1 MKKNR
6 QLVTIIFFISFIL
19 FLFAQSASANQEI
32 KDEIQKI
39 EKQEKSLEK
48 NQKAL
53 LKEQKEAEEKLRDN
67 HKEQTKIEKELNDIY
82 NQIQEIEHERKEKVL
97 EIQTTEKEIN
107 SLAKEI
113 EILQK
118 EIEEVKM
125 RIEKREKIL
134 NRRLRTIQ
142 KNGGTTQF
150 VEVLFGSNSFSDFIG
165 RSIAMN
171 TIMEQD
177 KALIEEQLTDQ
188 ASLDRSSKK
197 LENEFIHLE
206 ENKEKLEKETNEL
219 MKLEKSLEQKYREQ
233 EEYIEKVQS
242 ENQKLELHLITIQ
255 EEREIIDEQKK
266 IIQGKKNQLK
276 QLSDASSSGNA
287 LFVWPTK
294 GVISSPYGNRSFNGG
309 SFHYGLDIAAPKGTP
324 IVAAASGVVTRATY
338 SSSYGNVVYIYHEQF
353 NKTTVYAHMN
363 SISVKKGESVRVG
376 DQIGTVG
383 NTGYSFGN
391 HLHFEVHN
399 GVWKAK
405 GGVDPLQYLK

>member
-1 MKKNR
+1 MDLRRNNMKKNR

-19 FLFAQSASANQEI
+19 FLFAPSASANQEI
-32 KDEIQKI
+32 KDEIQRI

-219 MKLEKSLEQKYREQ
+219 MKLEK
-233 EEYIEKVQS
+233 
-242 ENQKLELHLITIQ
+242 
-255 EEREIIDEQKK
+255 
-266 IIQGKKNQLK
+266 
-276 QLSDASSSGNA
+276 
-287 LFVWPTK
+287 
-294 GVISSPYGNRSFNGG
+294 
-309 SFHYGLDIAAPKGTP
+309 
-324 IVAAASGVVTRATY
+324 
-338 SSSYGNVVYIYHEQF
+338 
-353 NKTTVYAHMN
+353 
-363 SISVKKGESVRVG
+363 
-376 DQIGTVG
+376 
-383 NTGYSFGN
+383 
-391 HLHFEVHN
+391 
-399 GVWKAK
+399 
-405 GGVDPLQYLK
+405 